1 MVRRN
6 RIRGLIA
13 VLLLLILGAGSVSAQ
28 TIGRGQTVR
37 KRRVAEGSPGAEAVV
52 RAEAAIDKKDWSTAE
67 QALKEAL
74 DKDPNYYRA
83 WFDLGFVYHATDRP
97 ADSIA
102 AYRKAVAAK
111 PDVFESNLNLGLI
124 LARTGDPEAA
134 KYLRAATTLKPTA
147 KTDEGLA
154 RAWLSLG
161 QVLKK
166 SDPQGAVA
174 AFAEAAELR
183 PTDPEPHLSAGQVL
197 EQQNDLAGAEK
208 EYRQAAALDPKST
221 EPIVA
226 LANLYIGA
234 KRLPEAEAMV
244 RRYVAL
250 DPQNASA
257 RALLGRILAKE
268 GKKDEAVKELEA
280 ALRSAPEDAAAL
292 RELAA
297 FYEADNKFGEAAA
310 QYRRLLEKNPKDPE
324 LHRALG
330 LALLH
335 DRKPAEAQAEL
346 RAAVDLKPDFGE
358 AYGDLA
364 LAASD
369 NQNYALT
376 IQALAARAK
385 FLPEIPGTYFLRATA
400 YDHLRAYKEAAE
412 YYHQFLNVS
421 GGRFPDQ
428 EWQARHR
435 LLTIEPQSKSRK

>member
-1 MVRRN
+1 MN
-6 RIRGLIA
+6 TIRFLA
-13 VLLLLILGAGSVSAQ
+13 ALFLLLCVGTGDVCAQ

-37 KRRVAEGSPGAEAVV
+37 KRRVPEGSPAIAPVV
-52 RAEAAIDKKDWSTAE
+52 RAEAAIEKKDWATAE

-83 WFDLGFVYHATDRP
+83 WFDLGFVYNATDRA

-111 PDVFESNLNLGLI
+111 PDVFESNLNLGLM

-134 KYLRAATTLKPTA
+134 KYLRAAATLKPSA
-147 KTDEGLA
+147 KTEEGLA

-166 SDPQGAVA
+166 SDPPGAVA
-174 AFAEAAELR
+174 AFGEAAKLR
-183 PTDPEPHLSAGQVL
+183 PKDPEPHLSAGQVL
-197 EQQNDLAGAEK
+197 EQQNDLAAAEK

-226 LANLYIGA
+226 LANIYIAA
-234 KRLPEAEAMV
+234 KRLPEAEVMV
-244 RRYVAL
+244 RQYLAL
-250 DPQNASA
+250 DPKSPSA
-257 RALLGRILAKE
+257 RTLLGRILAIE
-268 GKKDEAVKELEA
+268 GKKDEAMKEF
-280 ALRSAPEDAAAL
+280 AAAL
-292 RELAA
+292 QDAPDDPTALHELAA
-297 FYEADNKFGEAAA
+297 LYEADSKFADAAA
-310 QYRRLLEKNPKDPE
+310 QYRRLLQKNPKDAQ
-324 LHRALG
+324 LHRSLG

-369 NQNYALT
+369 NQNYVLT
-376 IQALAARAK
+376 IRALDARAK
-385 FLPEIPGTYFLRATA
+385 FLPEVPGTYFLRATA
-400 YDHLRAYKEAAE
+400 YDHLRAYKQAVE
-412 YYHQFLNVS
+412 YYQQFLSVS
-421 GGRFPDQ
+421 NGRYPDQ
-428 EWQARHR
+428 EWQAKHR
-435 LLTIEPQSKSRK
+435 LITIDPKSKARK